1 MRTISIIQ
9 IIILITLSILI
20 FTDVSKIKNKKK
32 KLINIFKYLYDKHRK
47 KRN

>member
-20 FTDVSKIKNKKK
+20 FTDISKIKNKKK
-32 KLINIFKYLYDKHRK
+32 KLINIFKYLYDKNRK